1 MELRRL
7 HSLHVSRNCTD
18 LLIVWSS
25 LQSWE
30 DSIVD
35 LLGQIPFI
43 FAGEDNTGTG
53 SLKRLVRGRHNDI
66 SVVKRSVLES
76 TSDEST
82 NVAHIGEQVG
92 IDAVANLTELVI
104 LQLTRVGRSA
114 CHDKIRAE
122 LYCFPG
128 KGIVVNEHGFTIAVV
143 LLALPEVRRS
153 GDFASRRIEAVGQ
166 VATFSKRHTHQT
178 LTRWDQRRVNGKV
191 CRATRETLNIDGPLI
206 RVKLVGIKGALLS

>member
-7 HSLHVSRNCTD
+7 HSLHVSRNCAD

-53 SLKRLVRGRHNDI
+53 ALKRLVRGRHNDI

-82 NVAHIGEQVG
+82 NMAHIGE
-92 IDAVANLTELVI
+92 
-104 LQLTRVGRSA
+104 
-114 CHDKIRAE
+114 
-122 LYCFPG
+122 
-128 KGIVVNEHGFTIAVV
+128 
-143 LLALPEVRRS
+143 
-153 GDFASRRIEAVGQ
+153 
-166 VATFSKRHTHQT
+166 
-178 LTRWDQRRVNGKV
+178 
-191 CRATRETLNIDGPLI
+191 
-206 RVKLVGIKGALLS
+206 